1 MQTSIEKHPHL
12 STAIYHS
19 KDQRKYFVRSYKFP
33 LFASRQMQKITSE
46 INAFR
51 SLKEEGILKY
61 VVEGMKSKDNY
72 WLYMAYELKAR
83 MRSFE
88 EVLRD
93 DR

>member
-1 MQTSIEKHPHL
+1 
-12 STAIYHS
+12 
-19 KDQRKYFVRSYKFP
+19 
-33 LFASRQMQKITSE
+33 MQKITSE

-51 SLKEEGILKY
+51 SLKEEGLLKY